1 MYMKVLG
8 TSNFVHIEPVRMT
21 SSLKVIEMLQS
32 SNVIQHVPC
41 AAIPALISCAGN
53 AFLVLAMQTGTGSVC
68 SSSNRIGHRWLV
80 RQSPTLRT
88 LSLGMVAFGFFKA
101 TDKYGHVLY
110 LFWEVLPV
118 VLKRLKMF

>member
-1 MYMKVLG
+1 MFHVLL
-8 TSNFVHIEPVRMT
+8 F
-21 SSLKVIEMLQS
+21 
-32 SNVIQHVPC
+32 QH
-41 AAIPALISCAGN
+41 S
-53 AFLVLAMQTGTGSVC
+53 FLVLAMQTGIGRVC
-68 SSSNRIGHRWLV
+68 SSSNRIGHRWSV

-88 LSLGMVAFGFFKA
+88 LSLGMIAFGFFKA

>member
-8 TSNFVHIEPVRMT
+8 TLNFVHIEPVQMP

-53 AFLVLAMQTGTGSVC
+53 AFLVLAMQTGTG
-68 SSSNRIGHRWLV
+68 R
-80 RQSPTLRT
+80 
-88 LSLGMVAFGFFKA
+88 
-101 TDKYGHVLY
+101 
-110 LFWEVLPV
+110 
-118 VLKRLKMF
+118 VLKGKCALGPFLSILVIECQHKCFNVNS